1 LDEVEGGVRGGTG
14 VTRGGHELGEAAEGA
29 LDRGGV
35 GAGLK
40 LEHGDRIGAA
50 GGELALGGEEDVGD
64 GKELVGTREVRV
76 RLHRALRQ
84 ALAADQVPRG
94 EELPGDLQPPGRLAA
109 AAAGGEIHGERSG
122 GRQRVLDVGLRC
134 QVEPLP
140 VARDRE

>member
-1 LDEVEGGVRGGTG
+1 MEGGVRGGTG

-64 GKELVGTREVRV
+64 GEELVGTREVRV

-94 EELPGDLQPPGRLAA
+94 EELPGNLQPSGRLAA
-109 AAAGGEIHGERSG
+109 AAPAAAGGGIHVGERVEVGSERLMWG
-122 GRQRVLDVGLRC
+122 SDVR
-134 QVEPLP
+134 
-140 VARDRE
+140 